1 MDKDNSSSFCR
12 ILFIEAEA
20 IFQTGVII
28 SR

>member
-1 MDKDNSSSFCR
+1 MDKDNSSSSCS

-20 IFQTGVII
+20 IFQTEVII